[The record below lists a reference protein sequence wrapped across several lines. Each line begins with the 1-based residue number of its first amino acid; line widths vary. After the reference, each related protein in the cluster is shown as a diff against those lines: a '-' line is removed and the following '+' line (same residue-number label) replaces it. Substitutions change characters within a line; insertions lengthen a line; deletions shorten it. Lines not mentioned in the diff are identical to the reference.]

1 MANKELDDNPSEND
15 IYFDSSKEII
25 GNSGRLEG
33 IDEIVIDENT
43 SGNSNHGDCESDSPS
58 NNSILQQLVQLP
70 TCYAWFSVP

>member
-33 IDEIVIDENT
+33 IDEIVIDKNT
-43 SGNSNHGDCESDSPS
+43 SGNRAIWNRWNVIDQKFGTGLNLSYKIMGSMTAYE
-58 NNSILQQLVQLP
+58 
-70 TCYAWFSVP
+70 W